1 MTQSTANQSAANE
14 ATSDQAASDQ
24 SIPTQPTSAQS
35 TSAQPIPT
43 EVWIAAMAR
52 VASRYGKPADT
63 KFLTQQMRWFEQLSG
78 LRQLERLSG
87 LLGLQSSVV
96 PLKKVRWRNALLPV
110 LVAMDSGSVAVLEC
124 INDQGLVHYWL
135 SDGGD
140 VVREASL
147 QTLLDNSQGQVV
159 MVGIAN
165 RGRDQRIDE
174 FVKPYR
180 QHWFWQNF
188 RGAGRKIAEI
198 SLASVLGNV
207 LALGGILFSMQVYD
221 RVIPA
226 QSLTTLWVLFFGVLL
241 AAFMEYIIRL
251 TRTQISDLMGKK
263 IDLNVSSMLF
273 VRAMAIKNE
282 ARPKSTGSFI
292 SQLREIDQVR
302 ELLTSTTVGAA
313 ADMPFVLLFL
323 AIMAFIGGPLVV
335 IPMLAIPLIVI
346 PGLLIQIPMAKLAKE
361 GMREGALRNAILVET
376 IEGIEDIKA
385 LQAEPYFQR
394 QWEQTHEVSAAVGMK
409 QRLWGARLTGWA
421 STVSQ
426 LTYAGMLV
434 FGTYLVLGG
443 EITTGTLVASSLLS
457 SRTIAPLMQLT
468 MVFSRWQHAKSAM
481 TGLNEL
487 LKKPLDRPEEGEMAH
502 CPILNGH
509 YQLRNLQYTY
519 DEEKGQN
526 VITIG
531 SLEIKPGEKVAIL
544 GKVGAGKSTLLKLL
558 AGQASA
564 TQGKVIIDG
573 VDIKQVEP
581 ADLRRQLGFLSQDSR
596 LFFGSLRQ
604 NLMLGHPHATEQEML
619 QALRISGAITL
630 VQQDAA
636 SLDRIIN
643 EGGQGL
649 SGGQRQMVLLSRMIL
664 RNPQVVLMDEPT
676 ASMDDQLENYVINQM
691 HTWLEG
697 RMLVLVTHRPALLK
711 LVDRIIVMDNGR
723 VVADGPRDH
732 ILNTVAN
739 KSQQG
744 AA

>member
-1 MTQSTANQSAANE
+1 MTTQST
-14 ATSDQAASDQ
+14 
-24 SIPTQPTSAQS
+24 
-35 TSAQPIPT
+35 PT
-43 EVWIAAMAR
+43 EVWVTAMAR
-52 VASRYGKPADT
+52 VASYYGNPADVN
-63 KFLTQQMRWFEQLSG
+63 FLAQQMRWFEQLSG

-87 LLGLQSSVV
+87 LLGLQSNVM
-96 PLKKVRWRNALLPV
+96 PLKKVRWRNELLPV
-110 LVAMDSGSVAVLEC
+110 LLELESGSVAVLEHLS
-124 INDQGLVHYWL
+124 DDGLVSYWL

-140 VVREASL
+140 VVREAQL
-147 QTLLDNSQGQVV
+147 QELLARSQGRVI
-159 MVGIAN
+159 MVGVAN
-165 RGRDQRIDE
+165 RGRDSRIDE
-174 FVKPYR
+174 FIRPYR
-180 QHWFWQNF
+180 KHWFWQNF
-188 RGAGRKIAEI
+188 RGAERKIAEI

-226 QSLTTLWVLFFGVLL
+226 QSYATLWVLFFGVLL

-302 ELLTSTTVGAA
+302 ELLTSTTVSAA

-335 IPMLAIPLIVI
+335 IPLIVI
-346 PGLLIQIPMAKLAKE
+346 PGLLIQFPLAKLAKE

-434 FGTYLVLGG
+434 FGTYLVLAG

-481 TGLNEL
+481 AGLNEL
-487 LKKPLDRPEEGEMAH
+487 LKKPLDRPEEGELAH

-519 DEEKGQN
+519 DEEKGQS
-526 VITIG
+526 VVTIG
-531 SLEIKPGEKVAIL
+531 ALDIKPGEKVAIL

-564 TQGKVIIDG
+564 TQGKVVIDG
-573 VDIKQVEP
+573 VDIKRIEP

-604 NLMLGHPHATEQEML
+604 NLMLGHPHATEQEMI
-619 QALRISGAITL
+619 QALRISGAIAM

-636 SLDRIIN
+636 CLDRIIN

-676 ASMDDQLENYVINQM
+676 ASMDEQLEDYVISQM
-691 HTWLEG
+691 HTWLDG

-723 VVADGPRDH
+723 VAADGPRDH
-732 ILNTVAN
+732 ILSAMAN

>member
-1 MTQSTANQSAANE
+1 MTTQST
-14 ATSDQAASDQ
+14 
-24 SIPTQPTSAQS
+24 
-35 TSAQPIPT
+35 PT
-43 EVWIAAMAR
+43 EVWITAMVR
-52 VASRYGKPADT
+52 VASRYGKPADAN
-63 KFLTQQMRWFEQLSG
+63 FLAQQMRWFEQLNG

-87 LLGLQSSVV
+87 LLGLQVNV
-96 PLKKVRWRNALLPV
+96 MPLKKVRWRNELLPV
-110 LVAMDSGSVAVLEC
+110 LLELEPGSVAVLEHLS
-124 INDQGLVHYWL
+124 DDEQVSYWL

-140 VVREASL
+140 VIREASL
-147 QTLLDNSQGQVV
+147 PELLARSQGRVV
-159 MVGIAN
+159 MVGTAM

-174 FVKPYR
+174 FVRPYR
-180 QHWFWQNF
+180 KHWFWQNF

-226 QSLTTLWVLFFGVLL
+226 QSYATLWVLFFGVLL
-241 AAFMEYIIRL
+241 AAVMEYVIRL

-323 AIMAFIGGPLVV
+323 VIMAFMGGPLVI
-335 IPMLAIPLIVI
+335 IPLLAIPLIVI
-346 PGLLIQIPMAKLAKE
+346 PGLLIQFPMAKLAKE

-434 FGTYLVLGG
+434 FGTYLVLAG

-487 LKKPLDRPEEGEMAH
+487 LKKPLDRPDESELAH

-509 YQLRNLQYTY
+509 YQLHNLQYTY
-519 DEEKGQN
+519 DEEKGQS
-526 VITIG
+526 VIAIA

-564 TQGKVIIDG
+564 TQGKVVIDG
-573 VDIKQVEP
+573 VDIKRIEP

-604 NLMLGHPHATEQEML
+604 NLMLGHPHATEQEMI
-619 QALRISGAITL
+619 QALRISGAIAM

-636 SLDRIIN
+636 CLDRIIN

-676 ASMDDQLENYVINQM
+676 ASMDEQLEDYVIRQM
-691 HTWLEG
+691 DSWLDG

-732 ILNTVAN
+732 ILNAMSN